1 MKVLGLIIYK
11 LDLPNSIRIIR
22 ICYILVLELVDLEVA
37 LIKNVLD
44 IDPKSQEKVWEVKKY

>member
-22 ICYILVLELVDLEVA
+22 IRHILVLELVDLEVA